1 MFFTRYSVCVC
12 VFGYWVGTQFVRLVQ
27 LKICFLGLCFYGVW
41 LRIIMCNWVYSDCI
55 ILCICVVIY
64 PPIGS
69 IENLTWV
76 IVFMV
81 FKLTTIIMHSYMA

>member
-1 MFFTRYSVCVC
+1 
-12 VFGYWVGTQFVRLVQ
+12 
-27 LKICFLGLCFYGVW
+27 
-41 LRIIMCNWVYSDCI
+41 MCNWVYSNCI

-81 FKLTTIIMHSYMA
+81 FLPYMLPTSIDCVFKINVVERGVCLHFYMKKTMFI